1 MNRILKTFPC
11 GRPMALCLAVILASP
26 LSFAAA
32 APPQQL
38 PDAPAPQA
46 RPAASDAT
54 SHTAQSETAMAE
66 PPLAPYE
73 SSSLAQQAPAA
84 QDADQNQ
91 QGQPQKPVGTA
102 AGPITRPTGI
112 AGARPS
118 GAAIA
123 PAKQRRVKAFFIRA
137 SIILAAA
144 GATGAV
150 IALSHASPSRPQ

>member
-11 GRPMALCLAVILASP
+11 GRLIAFCLAALLASP
-26 LSFAAA
+26 LPLAAA
-32 APPQQL
+32 PQQL

-46 RPAASDAT
+46 RPAAAAPAVP
-54 SHTAQSETAMAE
+54 TAQRETAMAA
-66 PPLAPYE
+66 PPLLPYE
-73 SSSLAQQAPAA
+73 SSSLAQQTAGA

-102 AGPITRPTGI
+102 AGPVTRPTGI
-112 AGARPS
+112 AGASPS

-144 GATGAV
+144 GAAGAV

>member
-11 GRPMALCLAVILASP
+11 RRLVALCLAALLASP
-26 LSFAAA
+26 LPLAAA
-32 APPQQL
+32 PQQL

-46 RPAASDAT
+46 RPAAAPAVPS
-54 SHTAQSETAMAE
+54 AQRETAMAE
-66 PPLAPYE
+66 PPLLPDE
-73 SSSLAQQAPAA
+73 SSSLAQQNGGA
-84 QDADQNQ
+84 QDADQTQ

-102 AGPITRPTGI
+102 AGPVTRPTGI
-112 AGARPS
+112 AGASPS

-144 GATGAV
+144 GAAGAV